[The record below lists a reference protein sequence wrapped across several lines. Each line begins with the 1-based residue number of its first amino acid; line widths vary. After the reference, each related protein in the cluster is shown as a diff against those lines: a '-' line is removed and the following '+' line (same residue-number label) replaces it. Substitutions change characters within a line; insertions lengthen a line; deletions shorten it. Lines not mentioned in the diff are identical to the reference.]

1 MTVKLEDVKE
11 HLHIFHSVEDDYLT
25 RLLTQS
31 QQAITQ
37 QTGVD
42 TGELYDELVVN
53 RVRYAYEGELDKFV
67 SRFQTDL
74 LTLAVSNLKDV
85 GDDDGQEQA

>member
-11 HLHIFHSVEDDYLT
+11 HLHIFHSIEDDYLA

-42 TGELYDELVVN
+42 TGDLYDELVVN
-53 RVRYAYEGELDKFV
+53 RVRYAYEGELDEFV

-74 LTLAVSNLKDV
+74 LTLTVSNLKDE
-85 GDDDGQEQA
+85 GDGDGQEQA

>member
-11 HLHIFHSVEDDYLT
+11 HLHIFHSVEDNYLT

-42 TGELYDELVVN
+42 AGELYDELVVN
-53 RVRYAYEGELDKFV
+53 RVRYAYEGELDKFIG
-67 SRFQTDL
+67 RFQTDL
-74 LTLAVSNLKDV
+74 LTLAVSNLKDE
-85 GDDDGQEQA
+85 GDDDEQKQA